1 MEMEEEVVHELNLQD
16 QSKGAKK
23 IGRTVGGS
31 CEQRWEPAWLSVTPL
46 PHVTRS
52 LPFVGV
58 FCHLGLTP
66 TLTGGRVEM
75 LLVKDNMKERE
86 GGSVTLLSL

>member
-1 MEMEEEVVHELNLQD
+1 M
-16 QSKGAKK
+16 
-23 IGRTVGGS
+23 GGS

-52 LPFVGV
+52 LPFTGV

>member
-1 MEMEEEVVHELNLQD
+1 M
-16 QSKGAKK
+16 
-23 IGRTVGGS
+23 GGS

-52 LPFVGV
+52 FPFTGV